1 MRLASSFSL
10 LVLSP
15 VLIAFSTQSIG
26 AETTL
31 APETQTVGAAGPWG
45 GWLLGAV
52 ILMIATF
59 YAIRGPISL
68 PKETNEQMVQR
79 FSPYQRIVHWF
90 VVFLFLLLSLSGFIL
105 LYGEAL
111 LEPLFGVDGYA
122 AMASAASAAHE
133 LFGPLFLFGLLLLIP
148 VYIRDNLPDKADLNW
163 LAAAGGYFR
172 KRASA
177 HRFNAG
183 EKIWF
188 WLVCLCGLTLS
199 ISGLMLVFT
208 SIDFQQSTIELAHA
222 VHGAVAVFMVAV
234 ALGHVYLATIGSEG
248 TLHGMLHGSVERRW
262 AAKHHD
268 LWLRELESEA
278 EDPED
283 KP

>member
-1 MRLASSFSL
+1 M
-10 LVLSP
+10 LSP
-15 VLIAFSTQSIG
+15 VLITFSSHSIR

-31 APETQTVGAAGPWG
+31 SPEIQSGGAAGLWG

-59 YAIRGPISL
+59 YAIRGPIAL
-68 PKETNEQMVQR
+68 PKETKKQMVQR

-90 VVFLFLLLSLSGFIL
+90 VVFLFLLLSLSGLIL
-105 LYGEAL
+105 LYGEAFL
-111 LEPLFGVDGYA
+111 QPLFGVDGYA
-122 AMASAASAAHE
+122 AISSAATAAHE
-133 LFGPLFLFGLLLLIP
+133 LFGPLFLLGLLLLIP
-148 VYIRDNLPDKADLNW
+148 LYIRDNLPDKADLNW

-172 KRASA
+172 THASA

-188 WLVCLCGLTLS
+188 WLVCLCGLALS
-199 ISGLMLVFT
+199 ISGLMLLFT
-208 SIDFQQSTIELAHA
+208 SIGFQQSTIELAHV

-248 TLHGMLHGSVERRW
+248 TLHGMLHGNVERRW

-268 LWLRELESEA
+268 LWLQELESEA
-278 EDPED
+278 TDAEEQP
-283 KP
+283 

>member
-1 MRLASSFSL
+1 MRLASSLSP

-15 VLIAFSTQSIG
+15 VLTAFSSHSIA

-31 APETQTVGAAGPWG
+31 APETPGVGVAGLWG

-59 YAIRGPISL
+59 YAIRGPIAL
-68 PKETNEQMVQR
+68 PKETSKQMVQR

-90 VVFLFLLLSLSGFIL
+90 VVFLFLLLSLSGLIL
-105 LYGEAL
+105 LYGKTL
-111 LEPLFGVDGYA
+111 LEPLFGVDGFA
-122 AMASAASAAHE
+122 AIASAASAAHE

-148 VYIRDNLPDKADLNW
+148 VYIRDNLPCKADLDW

-172 KRASA
+172 KHASA

-188 WLVCLCGLTLS
+188 WLVCLGGLALS
-199 ISGLMLVFT
+199 ITGLMLVFT
-208 SIDFQQSTIELAHA
+208 SIGFQQSTIDLALFI
-222 VHGAVAVFMVAV
+222 HGALALFMVAV

-248 TLHGMLHGSVERRW
+248 TLHGMLHGNVEHRW

-268 LWLRELESEA
+268 LWLKELESEA
-278 EDPED
+278 ADAEEQS
-283 KP
+283 